1 MIWKLRSVP
10 PHDFYLSLDINE
22 YFDHEHQ
29 PELIFDQGFTRPIP
43 VGDHDVLVTVHFN
56 GDVEQPEFS
65 ITTTESLSESEREVV
80 DRSLRRMLG
89 LDLDVRPLYD
99 QAGDDPVLGPML
111 KEYYGHKRVS
121 RANFFEDATNRIIQ
135 TQISHKP
142 TAKKM
147 VYNVREA
154 YGARLIH
161 QGQPVAAWPR
171 PKDLIG
177 ADPAKMKQYGLSE
190 RKGEYIVGL
199 AHEIVS
205 GNLDLDR
212 LEVMEPADFYDTA
225 TNIRGIGPTTAQ
237 DLMHYRNRTDGF
249 FPSKMDKGEERG
261 LRRWI
266 ILSYGGDP
274 NNTSEADFQV
284 MIRNWK
290 GFEASAIEFMFLNWV
305 VSERRKT

>member
-43 VGDHDVLVTVHFN
+43 VGDHDVVVTVHFN

-65 ITTTESLSESEREVV
+65 VTTTESLSETEREAA
-80 DRSLRRMLG
+80 DRSLRRILG
-89 LDLDVRPLYD
+89 LDLDARPLYG

-142 TAKKM
+142 TARKM

-154 YGARLIH
+154 YGARLMH
-161 QGQPVAAWPR
+161 NGQAIAAWPR

-177 ADPAKMKQYGLSE
+177 ADPVKMKQYGLSE
-190 RKGEYIVGL
+190 RKGEYLVGL

-205 GNLDLDR
+205 GNIDIKQ
-212 LEVMEPADFYDTA
+212 LEAMEPVDFYETV
-225 TNIRGIGPTTAQ
+225 TNVRGIGPTTAQ
-237 DLMHYRNRTDGF
+237 DLMHLQEPYGWLLPQQDRQG
-249 FPSKMDKGEERG
+249 RG
-261 LRRWI
+261 ARLAALDHSQLRWRPE
-266 ILSYGGDP
+266 SYFRG
-274 NNTSEADFQV
+274 
-284 MIRNWK
+284 
-290 GFEASAIEFMFLNWV
+290 
-305 VSERRKT
+305 